1 MKMHSPA
8 HPGDVLKRSEMEPR
22 QLSVSALAEAI
33 QVSRKHLSQVVNGH
47 ARITPDLAVR
57 LARAFKTSPE
67 LWINLQAEYDRWEA
81 EQIAPHKEIKPLA
94 MPKAATA

>member
-8 HPGDVLKRSEMEPR
+8 HPGSVLRQSEMEPR
-22 QLSVSALAEAI
+22 KLSVSALAEAI

-57 LARAFKTSPE
+57 LARAFRTSPD
-67 LWINLQAEYDRWEA
+67 LWINMQAEYDRWEA
-81 EQIAPHKEIKPLA
+81 ERMAPHNEIKPLA
-94 MPKAATA
+94 APKAAKA

>member
-57 LARAFKTSPE
+57 LARAFRTSPD
-67 LWINLQAEYDRWEA
+67 LWINMQAEYDRWEA
-81 EQIAPHKEIKPLA
+81 ERMAPHKEIKPLA
-94 MPKAATA
+94 APKAATA